1 MSVRPRLL
9 GLVLA
14 GGGSRRFGSPKGEAR
29 LHGRTLIERAARTL
43 RPVCDEVLI
52 GRAPEL
58 PDLRPGQGPL
68 AGIETGLERATADD
82 FDALVVLA
90 CDLPVVHTA
99 TIVRL
104 IESWRGSPTP
114 RRTVAVP
121 DDPLQPLCGVWGVET
136 RTAVGGALD
145 AEARSAVGW
154 VRDWPAVRRVSAISL
169 ADELGLGPGELLS
182 NVNVPEAMADV
193 RGLPLPPIVAVSGWK
208 DSGKTTVAAGLI
220 AELVD
225 RGHDVAA
232 LKHGHGFRFDHE
244 GTDSWRLRHEG
255 GARRVLM
262 TGPEGMALVGGW
274 TRGERSVASLVR
286 RHLRDADLVVA
297 EGWRHGPW
305 PTIEVR
311 AADGAEPLHVP
322 AAADAARFLAVVAD
336 DTRDSGSAGGP
347 LRVGRS
353 DPGRS
358 AILADR
364 VEALLL

>member
-1 MSVRPRLL
+1 
-9 GLVLA
+9 
-14 GGGSRRFGSPKGEAR
+14 
-29 LHGRTLIERAARTL
+29 
-43 RPVCDEVLI
+43 
-52 GRAPEL
+52 
-58 PDLRPGQGPL
+58 
-68 AGIETGLERATADD
+68 
-82 FDALVVLA
+82 
-90 CDLPVVHTA
+90 
-99 TIVRL
+99 
-104 IESWRGSPTP
+104 PTP

-145 AEARSAVGW
+145 IGARSAIGW
-154 VRDWPAVRRVSAISL
+154 VGDWPAVRRVSAGGLS
-169 ADELGLGPGELLS
+169 DELGLGPGELLA

-274 TRGERSVASLVR
+274 KRGERSIASLVR
-286 RHLRDADLVVA
+286 RHLRDADIVVA

-311 AADGAEPLHVP
+311 ADDGEPLYSAEVG
-322 AAADAARFLAVVAD
+322 DEVRFVAVVAG
-336 DTRDSGSAGGP
+336 DSAAAAAGGGP
-347 LRVGRS
+347 PRLGRR
-353 DPGRS
+353 DPRLS
-358 AILADR
+358 NILADR